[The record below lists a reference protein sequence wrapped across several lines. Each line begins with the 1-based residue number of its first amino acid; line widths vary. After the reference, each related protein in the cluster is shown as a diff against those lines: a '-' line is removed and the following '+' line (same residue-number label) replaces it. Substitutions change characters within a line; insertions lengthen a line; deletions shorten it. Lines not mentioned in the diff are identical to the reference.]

1 MKDQIV
7 KKLQHQEAYSK
18 TKTSRKLKR
27 NLEKSAKAS
36 SALLDHASLDAT
48 ADGSSNHAGTE
59 AVGACGTSIPG
70 TDVDDFNLRR
80 SLVNGNKKQTTA
92 ELLATIPHY
101 LEFSK
106 VSTI

>member
-7 KKLQHQEAYSK
+7 KKLQNQEAYSK

-27 NLEKSAKAS
+27 NLAKSKAS
-36 SALLDHASLDAT
+36 AALLDHASLDAT
-48 ADGSSNHAGTE
+48 ADGSHNHAATE
-59 AVGACGTSIPG
+59 ADGACGTSIPG

-92 ELLATIPHY
+92 ELLATIPYY